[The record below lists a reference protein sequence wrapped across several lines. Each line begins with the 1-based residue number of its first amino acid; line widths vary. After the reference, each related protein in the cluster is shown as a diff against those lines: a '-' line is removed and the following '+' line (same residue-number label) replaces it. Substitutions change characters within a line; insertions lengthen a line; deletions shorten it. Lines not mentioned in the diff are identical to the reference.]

1 MAAWVR
7 YMFASFKDQLYELIF
22 TPLNGIATVYRGRPY
37 RETNP
42 TTNRMHI
49 GHAHASVYDTG
60 GTVHPGLTHVLNLS
74 GANEHLLNGAQFTN
88 LTAAAAGHASLDG
101 ARFYLVLDDGR
112 ELGGYVREHA
122 ESAQLELAGRGR
134 RWEP

>member
-1 MAAWVR
+1 M
-7 YMFASFKDQLYELIF
+7 L
-22 TPLNGIATVYRGRPY
+22 Y

-42 TTNRMHI
+42 TTNAMHVR
-49 GHAHASVYDTG
+49 HAHGSVYDTG
-60 GTVHPGLTHVLNLS
+60 GTIYPGLTHVLNLS
-74 GANEHLLNGAQFTN
+74 GVNEHLLNGAQFTN
-88 LTAAAAGHASLDG
+88 LTAAAAGRASLDG
-101 ARFYLVLDDGR
+101 VRFYLVLDDGR